1 MVSPGKSMDFLS
13 RLLDAV
19 ATHLQIPREHLD
31 AIDQQTRRDE
41 GGDRHYIASH
51 TALECHM
58 RAKRVVALSL
68 SGVGSAQIAERTGIS
83 QRRVNQI
90 LSSGKSAP

>member
-1 MVSPGKSMDFLS
+1 
-13 RLLDAV
+13 
-19 ATHLQIPREHLD
+19 
-31 AIDQQTRRDE
+31 
-41 GGDRHYIASH
+41 
-51 TALECHM
+51 M

-90 LSSGKSAP
+90 LSSGKTAP